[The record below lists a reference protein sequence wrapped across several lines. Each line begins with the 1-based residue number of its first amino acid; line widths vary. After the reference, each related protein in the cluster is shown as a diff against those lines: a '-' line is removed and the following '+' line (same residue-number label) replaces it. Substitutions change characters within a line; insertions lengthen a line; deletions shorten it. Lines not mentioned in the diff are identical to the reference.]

1 MARIEE
7 IRVDPWH
14 PWFISFLGCGFA
26 ALSYSAVPQN
36 NLGEDFRG
44 LHLLLTSALPAHS
57 VFLAVSK
64 SALRAGVRCEFGR
77 CKTSGEFM
85 GFSEIGRTCAKGL
98 WCSRSLL
105 RFTLRR
111 SKPRPVP
118 ATTRGFTLI
127 ELLVVIAIIA
137 ILAAMLLPVLAQAK
151 IKARSA
157 RCKSNLHQW
166 GLALQ
171 MYVNDFGRYPYFSQ
185 LYSTMYVTNWW
196 GSLEPYGSL
205 RWTNAAIHCPGYRGT
220 NGFLLSYPIVGFGSY
235 GYNAGGIIGPEIF
248 PGVELGLGNLN
259 WDNFG
264 MPDQAS
270 VPAIAESQVRVPS
283 DMIAITDARC
293 AWYYVT
299 TEYVGRGWDMS
310 FPMNCLLYPGVLA
323 QSLPSPLQHGWTHN
337 ALYCDGHVAGMSINQ
352 LWDISIP
359 SAARSWNNDHQPHI
373 PWDIPV
379 RP

>member
-1 MARIEE
+1 MARIDE

-14 PWFISFLGCGFA
+14 PWFIFFLGCGFA

-57 VFLAVSK
+57 MFLAVSK
-64 SALRAGVRCEFGR
+64 SALRAGVPCGFGK

-85 GFSEIGRTCAKGL
+85 GILEIGRTDAKGL
-98 WCSRSLL
+98 WRSGSPL

-111 SKPRPVP
+111 ANS
-118 ATTRGFTLI
+118 TRGFTLI

-151 IKARSA
+151 IKGRSA

-171 MYVNDFGRYPYFSQ
+171 MYINDFGHYPYYSQ
-185 LYSTMYVTNWW
+185 FWPGGWVVNWW
-196 GSLEPYGSL
+196 GCLQPYGSF
-205 RWTNAAIHCPGYRGT
+205 RWTNAAIQCPGYRGT
-220 NGFLLSYPIVGFGSY
+220 NGFQLGYPIVGWGSY

-259 WDNFG
+259 WYNFS

-293 AWYYVT
+293 PLYYVMS
-299 TEYVGRGWDMS
+299 VLAGRGLDMS
-310 FPMNCLLYPGVLA
+310 YPMDCLHYPGAFA

-352 LWDISIP
+352 LWDTSIP
-359 SAARSWNNDHQPHI
+359 STARSWNNDHQAHV
-373 PWDIPV
+373 PWDIPL